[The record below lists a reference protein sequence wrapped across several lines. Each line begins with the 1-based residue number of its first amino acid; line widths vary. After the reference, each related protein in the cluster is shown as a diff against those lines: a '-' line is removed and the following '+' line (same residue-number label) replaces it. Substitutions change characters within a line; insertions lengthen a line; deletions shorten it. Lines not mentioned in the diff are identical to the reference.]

1 MAENEYRW
9 WNCPKYMFLGS
20 FKTEFSGKNRLILPK
35 RFRRELGNE
44 ERFYI
49 LLGKNGE
56 IWGFDPKNWYKL
68 TDKVLESVLSTEEGR
83 VMRLK
88 IFSKAEECVLDSQG
102 RFVLPQEFMDKLKIG
117 TDVAIIGAGD
127 HFEIWDVHLW
137 EIQEERLA

>member
-1 MAENEYRW
+1 
-9 WNCPKYMFLGS
+9 MFLGS

-56 IWGFDPKNWYKL
+56 IWGFDTENWYKL
-68 TDKVLESVLSTEEGR
+68 TESILESTLSTEEGR

-88 IFSKAEECVLDSQG
+88 IFPKAEECVLDSQG
-102 RFVLPQEFMDKLKIG
+102 RFVLPQEFMDKLTIG

-127 HFEIWDVHLW
+127 HFEIWDIKLW
-137 EIQEERLA
+137 EKQEERLM